1 MQLVTLQQPKRIV
14 FGDGALQQAAEILDL
29 GIRRVLVVTSTP
41 IVPLAQPLVET
52 LESRGATVTVYGE
65 VNQEPSISV
74 FEAVRE
80 VARSANPQAVVGIGG
95 GSPLDVAKLVAALHG
110 SDQGI
115 RDVFGIGKV
124 RERQAH
130 LVCLPTTAGTGSE
143 VSPNAVFLDEEDQ
156 LKKGVVSPFL
166 VPDAAYVDP
175 LLTHSMP
182 PAVTAASGVDA
193 LVHCVE
199 AFANK
204 FAHPTVDVYAT
215 EGIRLISAHV
225 AQAVKHPDDA
235 VAREKMALGALYG
248 GLCLGPV
255 NTAAVHALAYP
266 LGGEF
271 KISHGV
277 SNALLLQHVIEFNLP
292 AAYGRYAEVARVMGI
307 DEGGSDEK
315 VARLGQERMV
325 EISAECEL
333 PRGMSELG
341 VPEDAVPRMA
351 KAAMTV
357 TRLLKNNPREVT
369 EEDADRIYRAA
380 L

>member
-14 FGDGALQQAAEILDL
+14 FGDGALQQAAEIVDL

-41 IVPLAQPLVET
+41 IVSLARPLVAA
-52 LESRGATVTVYGE
+52 LEKRGASVSVFGTVDS
-65 VNQEPSISV
+65 EPSISLFETV
-74 FEAVRE
+74 FE
-80 VARSANPQAVVGIGG
+80 VARSVDPDAVVGIGG

-110 SDQGI
+110 SGQRI
-115 RDVFGIGKV
+115 REVFGIGLVKG
-124 RERQAH
+124 RKAH

-143 VSPNAVFLDEEDQ
+143 VSPNAVFLDEADQ

-182 PAVTAASGVDA
+182 ASVTAASGVDA
-193 LVHCVE
+193 MVHCIE
-199 AFANK
+199 AFANR
-204 FAHPTVDVYAT
+204 FAHPTVDLYAAR
-215 EGIRLISAHV
+215 GIQLISAHV
-225 AQAVKHPDDA
+225 ARAVKNPDDA
-235 VAREKMALGALYG
+235 VAREKMALGSLYG

-271 KISHGV
+271 KITHGV
-277 SNALLLQHVIEFNLP
+277 SNSLLLRHVIEFNLP
-292 AAYGRYAEVARVMGI
+292 AAFGRYAEIARMMGI
-307 DEGGSDEK
+307 EGTGSDEK
-315 VARLGQERMV
+315 VARLGQQRMV
-325 EISAECEL
+325 EICEECRL
-333 PRGMSELG
+333 PSRMSQLG
-341 VPEDAVPRMA
+341 VPEQAVPRMA

-369 EEDADRIYRAA
+369 EEDAERIYRAA

>member
-14 FGDGALQQAAEILDL
+14 FGDGALQQAAEIVDL

-41 IVPLAQPLVET
+41 IVSLARPLVQA
-52 LESRGATVTVYGE
+52 LEKRGASVSVYGT
-65 VNQEPSISV
+65 VDSEPSIALFETV
-74 FEAVRE
+74 FE
-80 VARSANPQAVVGIGG
+80 VARSVDPDAVVGIGG

-110 SDQGI
+110 SGQGI
-115 RDVFGIGKV
+115 RDVFGIGLVKG
-124 RERQAH
+124 RKAH

-143 VSPNAVFLDEEDQ
+143 VSPNAVFLDEADQ

-182 PAVTAASGVDA
+182 ASVTAASGVDA
-193 LVHCVE
+193 MVHCIE
-199 AFANK
+199 AFANR
-204 FAHPTVDVYAT
+204 FAHPTVDLYAAR
-215 EGIRLISAHV
+215 GIQLISAHV
-225 AQAVKHPDDA
+225 ARAVKHPDDA
-235 VAREKMALGALYG
+235 VAREKMALGSLYG

-271 KISHGV
+271 KITHGV
-277 SNALLLQHVIEFNLP
+277 SNSLLLRHVIEFNLP
-292 AAYGRYAEVARVMGI
+292 AAFGRYAEIARMMGI
-307 DEGGSDEK
+307 EGTGSDEK
-315 VARLGQERMV
+315 VARLGQQRMV
-325 EISAECEL
+325 EICEECRL
-333 PRGMSELG
+333 PSRMSQLG
-341 VPEDAVPRMA
+341 VPEQAVPRMA

-369 EEDADRIYRAA
+369 EEDAERIYRAA

>member
-1 MQLVTLQQPKRIV
+1 LI
-14 FGDGALQQAAEILDL
+14 
-29 GIRRVLVVTSTP
+29 
-41 IVPLAQPLVET
+41 
-52 LESRGATVTVYGE
+52 
-65 VNQEPSISV
+65 
-74 FEAVRE
+74 
-80 VARSANPQAVVGIGG
+80 
-95 GSPLDVAKLVAALHG
+95 
-110 SDQGI
+110 
-115 RDVFGIGKV
+115 
-124 RERQAH
+124 
-130 LVCLPTTAGTGSE
+130 CLPTTAGTGSE
-143 VSPNAVFLDEEDQ
+143 VSPNAIFLDEADS
-156 LKKGVVSPFL
+156 LKKGVVSPHL

-182 PAVTAASGVDA
+182 PGVTAASGVDA

-204 FAHPTVDVYAT
+204 FAHPAVDVYAR

-225 AQAVKHPDDA
+225 ARAVAEPGDA
-235 VAREKMALGALYG
+235 EAREKMALGALYG

-255 NTAAVHALAYP
+255 NTGAVHALAYP

-271 KISHGV
+271 KITHGV
-277 SNALLLQHVIEFNLP
+277 SNSLLLSHVIDFNLP
-292 AAYGRYAEVARVMGI
+292 AAFDRYAAVAREMGV
-307 DEGGSDEK
+307 DERGSDEK
-315 VARLGQERMV
+315 VARLGQQRMV
-325 EISAECEL
+325 EICEACRL
-333 PRGMSELG
+333 PSKMSQLG

>member
-14 FGDGALQQAAEILDL
+14 FGDGALQQAAEIVDL

-41 IVPLAQPLVET
+41 IVSLARPLVQA
-52 LESRGATVTVYGE
+52 LEKRGASVSVYGT
-65 VNQEPSISV
+65 VDSEPSIALFETV
-74 FEAVRE
+74 FE
-80 VARSANPQAVVGIGG
+80 VARSVDPDAVVGIGG

-110 SDQGI
+110 SGQGI
-115 RDVFGIGKV
+115 RDVFGIGLVKG
-124 RERQAH
+124 RKAH

-143 VSPNAVFLDEEDQ
+143 VSPNAVFLDEADQ

-182 PAVTAASGVDA
+182 ASVTAASGVDA
-193 LVHCVE
+193 MVHCIE
-199 AFANK
+199 AFANR
-204 FAHPTVDVYAT
+204 FAHPTVDLYAAR
-215 EGIRLISAHV
+215 GIQLISAHV
-225 AQAVKHPDDA
+225 ARAVKHPDDA
-235 VAREKMALGALYG
+235 VAREKMALGSLYG

-271 KISHGV
+271 KITHGV
-277 SNALLLQHVIEFNLP
+277 SNSLLLRHVIEFNLP
-292 AAYGRYAEVARVMGI
+292 AAFGRYAEIARMMGI
-307 DEGGSDEK
+307 EGTGSDEK
-315 VARLGQERMV
+315 VARLGQQRMV
-325 EISAECEL
+325 EICEECRL
-333 PRGMSELG
+333 PSRMSQLG
-341 VPEDAVPRMA
+341 VPEQAVPRMA

-369 EEDADRIYRAA
+369 EEDAQRIYRAA

>member
-1 MQLVTLQQPKRIV
+1 MELVTLQQPKRIL
-14 FGDGALQQAAEILDL
+14 FGDGALQQAAEIVDL
-29 GIRRVLVVTSTP
+29 GIRRVLLVTSTP
-41 IVPLAQPLVET
+41 IVPLARPLVEA
-52 LESRGATVTVYGE
+52 LEKRGASVTVYGG
-65 VNQEPSISV
+65 VDTEPSISV
-74 FEAVRE
+74 FEAVLE
-80 VARSANPQAVVGIGG
+80 VARSANPDAVVGIGG

-110 SDQGI
+110 SEQGI

-124 RERQAH
+124 RGRKPH

-143 VSPNAVFLDEEDQ
+143 VSPNAVFLDEADQ

-182 PAVTAASGVDA
+182 ASVTAASGVDA
-193 LVHCVE
+193 MVHCIE

-204 FAHPTVDVYAT
+204 HAHPTVDVYAR

-225 AQAVKHPDDA
+225 ARAVKQPDDA
-235 VAREKMALGALYG
+235 EAREKMALGALYG

-277 SNALLLQHVIEFNLP
+277 SNSLLLPHVIEFNLP
-292 AAYGRYAEVARVMGI
+292 AAYDRYAEVARTMGI
-307 DEGGSDEK
+307 DDSGSDEK
-315 VARLGQERMV
+315 VAREGQARMV
-325 EISAECEL
+325 EICQECSL
-333 PRGMSELG
+333 PSHMSQLG
-341 VPEDAVPRMA
+341 VPEDAVTRMA

-357 TRLLKNNPREVT
+357 TRLLRNNPREVT
-369 EEDADRIYRAA
+369 EEDADRIYRDA

>member
-1 MQLVTLQQPKRIV
+1 MKLINLQQPRRIV
-14 FGDGALQQAAEILDL
+14 FGDGALQQAAEIVDL
-29 GIRRVLVVTSTP
+29 GVRRVLLVTSTP
-41 IVPLAQPLVET
+41 IVPLARPLVEA
-52 LESRGATVTVYGE
+52 LEGRGASVTVYSS
-65 VNQEPSISV
+65 VDTEPSISI
-74 FEAVRE
+74 FEAVLE
-80 VARSANPQAVVGIGG
+80 VARSADPDAVVGIGG

-110 SDQGI
+110 SGQGI
-115 RDVFGIGKV
+115 RDVFGIGHVKG
-124 RERQAH
+124 RRAH

-143 VSPNAVFLDEEDQ
+143 VSPNAVFLDEADQ
-156 LKKGVVSPFL
+156 LKKGVVSPYL

-175 LLTHSMP
+175 LLTHTMP
-182 PAVTAASGVDA
+182 ATVTAASGVDA
-193 LVHCVE
+193 MVHCIE

-204 FAHPTVDVYAT
+204 FAHPTVDLHAL

-225 AQAVKHPDDA
+225 ARAVKQPDDA
-235 VAREKMALGALYG
+235 EAREKMALGALYG

-255 NTAAVHALAYP
+255 NTAAIHALAYP

-277 SNALLLQHVIEFNLP
+277 SNSLLLRHVIEFNLP
-292 AAYGRYAEVARVMGI
+292 AAFGRYAEVARAMGLE
-307 DEGGSDEK
+307 DRGSEEK

-325 EISAECEL
+325 EICEECDL
-333 PRGMSELG
+333 PSRMSQVG
-341 VPEDAVPRMA
+341 VPEEAVSRMA

-357 TRLLKNNPREVT
+357 TRLLKNNPRVVT

>member
-14 FGDGALQQAAEILDL
+14 FGDGALQQAAEIVDL

-41 IVPLAQPLVET
+41 IVSLARPLVEA
-52 LESRGATVTVYGE
+52 LEKRGAAVTVYGT
-65 VNQEPSISV
+65 VDAEPSISL
-74 FEAVRE
+74 FEAVLE
-80 VARSANPQAVVGIGG
+80 VARSVDPDAVVVIGG

-110 SDQGI
+110 SGQGI
-115 RDVFGIGKV
+115 RDVFGIGLVKG
-124 RERQAH
+124 RKAH

-143 VSPNAVFLDEEDQ
+143 VSPNAVFLDEADQ

-182 PAVTAASGVDA
+182 ATVTAASGVDA
-193 LVHCVE
+193 MVHCIE
-199 AFANK
+199 AFANR
-204 FAHPTVDVYAT
+204 FAHPTVDLYAAR
-215 EGIRLISAHV
+215 GIQLISAHV
-225 AQAVKHPDDA
+225 ARAVKHPDDA
-235 VAREKMALGALYG
+235 VAREKMALGSLYG

-255 NTAAVHALAYP
+255 NTAAVHALADP

-271 KISHGV
+271 KITHGV
-277 SNALLLQHVIEFNLP
+277 SNSLLLRHVIEFNLP
-292 AAYGRYAEVARVMGI
+292 AAFGRYAEIARMMGV
-307 DEGGSDEK
+307 EGTGSDEK
-315 VARLGQERMV
+315 IARLGQQRMV
-325 EISAECEL
+325 EICEECRL
-333 PRGMSELG
+333 PSRMSQLG
-341 VPEDAVPRMA
+341 VPEQAVPRMA

-369 EEDADRIYRAA
+369 QEDAERIYRAA